1 MTAPN
6 STTTARKSIKV
17 QGTAYDSCL
26 LTPQD
31 MQLAN
36 GATRSEYGLNLGLSD
51 EAAAEIERAIDDIQL
66 AQWGHVSSDIISP
79 VYDGAEIGITEPKAI
94 TLGSIYKPD
103 IGAEI
108 PDGTHIEIV
117 INIRAYEGQYRHG
130 VVTNLAK
137 IFPAVSR
144 KRFRPQ
150 HHDDGE
156 VTA

>member
-1 MTAPN
+1 MTSP
-6 STTTARKSIKV
+6 TTARKSIKV

-26 LTPQD
+26 LEPQD
-31 MQLAN
+31 MQMA
-36 GATRSEYGLNLGLSD
+36 GGQIRSEYGLNLGLSD
-51 EAAAEIERAIDDIQL
+51 EAAAEIERAIDDVQL
-66 AQWGHVSSDIISP
+66 AQWGHVSDDIISP
-79 VYDGAEIGITEPKAI
+79 IYDGAEIGIEQSKAI
-94 TLGSIYKPD
+94 TLGTIYKPD
-103 IGAEI
+103 ITAEI
-108 PDGTHIEIV
+108 PDGTQIEIV
-117 INIRAYEGQYRHG
+117 INIRAYEGAYRHG